1 MKKREERIEDFSV
14 FDHDL
19 VPKHSILTPEE
30 AKALLEKYHIQPY
43 QLPFITTD
51 DPAAREINAKP
62 GDIIKIARKSP
73 TAGEA
78 IAYRYVI
85 EG

>member
-1 MKKREERIEDFSV
+1 MSEKKKLGLFE
-14 FDHDL
+14 HDL
-19 VPKHSILTPEE
+19 VPQHVLLSQEE
-30 AKALLEKYHIQPY
+30 AKLVLEKYRIKPH
-43 QLPFITTD
+43 QLPFIKAS
-51 DPAAREINAKP
+51 DPAAKTIKATP
-62 GDIIKIARKSP
+62 GDIIKVIRKSQ

>member
-1 MKKREERIEDFSV
+1 MSEKKK
-14 FDHDL
+14 FDIFGHDL
-19 VPKHSILTPEE
+19 VPLHVLLSQEE
-30 AKALLEKYHIQPY
+30 VKTVLEKYRIKPH
-43 QLPFITTD
+43 QLPFIKAS
-51 DPAAREINAKP
+51 DPAAKTIKAQP
-62 GDIIKIARKSP
+62 GDIIKIIRKSR